1 MSDDKKTLDKPTQK
15 VKDQVIKAWVE
26 LTKDLPKDD
35 SVQIINLTTDAPS
48 VIKIKDALNEIE
60 DETDLGLA
68 LTRILNDWLA
78 FDKAQHEKG

>member
-60 DETDLGLA
+60 SETDLGLA
-68 LTRILNDWLA
+68 LTRMLNEWLG
-78 FDKAQHEKG
+78 FVKCQHEKG